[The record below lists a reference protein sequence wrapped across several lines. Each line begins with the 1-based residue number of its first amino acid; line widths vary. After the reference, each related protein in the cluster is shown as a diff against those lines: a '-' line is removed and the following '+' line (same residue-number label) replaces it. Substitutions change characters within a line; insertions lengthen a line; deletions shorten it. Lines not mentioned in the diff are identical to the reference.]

1 MATIP
6 PKRPCLETHEVLT
19 REVVLR
25 GTWLGMTLCVRNPSF
40 LCPASNVPNDL
51 SSLSS
56 DWGVAIGH
64 KGVVLT
70 QGVRG
75 LSCNT
80 LLSCAAP
87 PSPPPSSAA
96 TARGGPAEVVGVV
109 VDEAEQARSEWVGRG
124 LPLVHHIP
132 GRGRHGRTVELGH
145 QTAIVQVRG
154 GWGLWPH
161 VV

>member
-51 SSLSS
+51 SSLPS

-70 QGVRG
+70 QGVV
-75 LSCNT
+75 LQHIIFVCCT
-80 LLSCAAP
+80 AFP
-87 PSPPPSSAA
+87 TPSSAA